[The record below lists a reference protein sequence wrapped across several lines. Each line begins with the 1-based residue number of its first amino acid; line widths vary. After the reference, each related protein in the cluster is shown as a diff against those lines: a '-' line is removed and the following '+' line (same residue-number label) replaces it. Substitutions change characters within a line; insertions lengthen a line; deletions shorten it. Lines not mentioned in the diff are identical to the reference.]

1 MTATHSPDKPEKKKV
16 SPVENHKIAA
26 KHHEEAAKHHTAAA
40 KAHEVGDSSKAHE
53 STVKA
58 NGHHHLA
65 NKAQK
70 KVAKTQAKSK

>member
-40 KAHEVGDSSKAHE
+40 KAHE

-58 NGHHHLA
+58 NGHHH
-65 NKAQK
+65 
-70 KVAKTQAKSK
+70 SC